1 VVLDIYN
8 FNITLGGYM
17 NKEEFLKI
25 KEAYKSARTEE
36 KKRIKAFLLSKRD
49 SDGNLI
55 FLKEKDGTDTFV
67 KTSRGSG
74 RSNYSSGGTLSRP
87 YDLSNHMWIDLSYKG
102 NDILI
107 SLQSFD
113 IDPNSHNLHVLYDR
127 IGIKFGKDEETDN
140 KNEESDDKDGKPD
153 NELKVSDD
161 IFKMETTNWELP
173 LSEAEMEEMVD
184 YIISHY
190 EK

>member
-1 VVLDIYN
+1 
-8 FNITLGGYM
+8 M

-36 KKRIKAFLLSKRD
+36 KKRIIDYITKKKDKKGNYLFTKSKDKPYSSRNQYL
-49 SDGNLI
+49 G
-55 FLKEKDGTDTFV
+55 G
-67 KTSRGSG
+67 RGSG
-74 RSNYSSGGTLSRP
+74 KYTSSSRLSRP

-113 IDPNSHNLHVLYDR
+113 IDPNSNNLHVLYDR
-127 IGIKFGKDEETDN
+127 IGILFEKSKKIPLLKDCYTIT
-140 KNEESDDKDGKPD
+140 
-153 NELKVSDD
+153 KVSDD
-161 IFKMETTNWELP
+161 FLKMETTNWELP

>member
-1 VVLDIYN
+1 
-8 FNITLGGYM
+8 M

-25 KEAYKSARTEE
+25 KEAYKSARLEE
-36 KKRIKAFLLSKRD
+36 KTRIIEFLLNKKD
-49 SDGNLI
+49 NDGNLV

-67 KTSRGSG
+67 G
-74 RSNYSSGGTLSRP
+74 RSIGHGKPNYSSGRTLSRP

-113 IDPNSHNLHVLYDR
+113 IDPNSHNIHVLYDR
-127 IGIKFGKDEETDN
+127 IGIIFGKDG
-140 KNEESDDKDGKPD
+140 KSDDKDGKPD

-161 IFKMETTNWELP
+161 FLKMETTNWELP

-184 YIISHY
+184 YIINHY
-190 EK
+190 KE

>member
-1 VVLDIYN
+1 MD
-8 FNITLGGYM
+8 
-17 NKEEFLKI
+17 KEEFLKI

-67 KTSRGSG
+67 QTSGGSG
-74 RSNYSSGGTLSRP
+74 KPNYSSGGTLSRP

-102 NDILI
+102 NDVLI

-113 IDPNSHNLHVLYDR
+113 IDPNKKGNKNLHVLYDR
-127 IGIKFGKDEETDN
+127 IGIMFE
-140 KNEESDDKDGKPD
+140 KDGKILLPD
-153 NELKVSDD
+153 NKSEVSDA
-161 IFKMETTNWELP
+161 FLKMETTNWELP
-173 LSEAEMEEMVD
+173 LSEADMEEMVD
-184 YIISHY
+184 YIINHY
-190 EK
+190 EE

>member
-1 VVLDIYN
+1 MD
-8 FNITLGGYM
+8 
-17 NKEEFLKI
+17 KEEFLKI

-67 KTSRGSG
+67 QTSGGSG
-74 RSNYSSGGTLSRP
+74 KPNYSSGGTLSRP
-87 YDLSNHMWIDLSYKG
+87 YDLSNHMYIDLSYKV

-113 IDPNSHNLHVLYDR
+113 IDPNSNNLHVLYDR
-127 IGIKFGKDEETDN
+127 IGIMFE
-140 KNEESDDKDGKPD
+140 KDGKILLPD
-153 NELKVSDD
+153 NKSEVSDA
-161 IFKMETTNWELP
+161 FLKMETTNWELP
-173 LSEAEMEEMVD
+173 LSEADMEEMVN
-184 YIISHY
+184 YIINHY
-190 EK
+190 EE

>member
-1 VVLDIYN
+1 
-8 FNITLGGYM
+8 M

-25 KEAYKSARTEE
+25 KEAYKNARTEE
-36 KKRIKAFLLSKRD
+36 RKSIIDFITKKKDKEGNYLFTKSKDKPYTTRNQYLGGRGD
-49 SDGNLI
+49 Q
-55 FLKEKDGTDTFV
+55 KY
-67 KTSRGSG
+67 TSGS
-74 RSNYSSGGTLSRP
+74 RLSRP

-127 IGIKFGKDEETDN
+127 IGIIFEKD
-140 KNEESDDKDGKPD
+140 EESDDKDGKPD

-161 IFKMETTNWELP
+161 FLKMETTNWELP
-173 LSEAEMEEMVD
+173 LSEAEMEEMLD

>member
-1 VVLDIYN
+1 
-8 FNITLGGYM
+8 M

-36 KKRIKAFLLSKRD
+36 RKRIIDFITKKKDKEGNYIFTKSKDKPYNTR
-49 SDGNLI
+49 NQ
-55 FLKEKDGTDTFV
+55 
-67 KTSRGSG
+67 
-74 RSNYSSGGTLSRP
+74 YSGGRGDKKYTSGSRLSRP

-113 IDPNSHNLHVLYDR
+113 IDPNSNNLHVLYDR
-127 IGIKFGKDEETDN
+127 VGILFEKG
-140 KNEESDDKDGKPD
+140 DKILLPD

-161 IFKMETTNWELP
+161 FLKMETTN
-173 LSEAEMEEMVD
+173 
-184 YIISHY
+184 
-190 EK
+190 

>member
-1 VVLDIYN
+1 MD
-8 FNITLGGYM
+8 
-17 NKEEFLKI
+17 KEEFLKI

-67 KTSRGSG
+67 QTSGGSG
-74 RSNYSSGGTLSRP
+74 KPNYSSGGTLSRP
-87 YDLSNHMWIDLSYKG
+87 YDLSNHMYIDLSYKG
-102 NDILI
+102 NEILI

-113 IDPNSHNLHVLYDR
+113 IDPNSKELHVLYDR
-127 IGIKFGKDEETDN
+127 IGILFEQSKKIPIFKDCYTIT
-140 KNEESDDKDGKPD
+140 
-153 NELKVSDD
+153 KVSDA
-161 IFKMETTNWELP
+161 FLKMETTNWELP
-173 LSEAEMEEMVD
+173 LSEADMEEMVD

>member
-1 VVLDIYN
+1 
-8 FNITLGGYM
+8 M

-55 FLKEKDGTDTFV
+55 FFKEKDGTDTFV
-67 KTSRGSG
+67 RTGRGYG
-74 RSNYSSGGTLSRP
+74 NKHYSSGGTLSRP

>member
-1 VVLDIYN
+1 
-8 FNITLGGYM
+8 M

-36 KKRIKAFLLSKRD
+36 RKRIIDFITKKKDKEGNYIFTKSKDKPYNTR
-49 SDGNLI
+49 NQ
-55 FLKEKDGTDTFV
+55 
-67 KTSRGSG
+67 
-74 RSNYSSGGTLSRP
+74 YSGGRGDKKYTSGSRLSRP

-113 IDPNSHNLHVLYDR
+113 IDPNSNNLHVLYDR
-127 IGIKFGKDEETDN
+127 VGILFEKG
-140 KNEESDDKDGKPD
+140 DKILLPD

-161 IFKMETTNWELP
+161 FLKMETTNWELP
-173 LSEAEMEEMVD
+173 LSGADMEEMVN
-184 YIISHY
+184 YIINHY
-190 EK
+190 

>member
-1 VVLDIYN
+1 MD
-8 FNITLGGYM
+8 
-17 NKEEFLKI
+17 KEEFLKI

-36 KKRIKAFLLSKRD
+36 KKRIKDFLLSKRD

-67 KTSRGSG
+67 QTSGGSG
-74 RSNYSSGGTLSRP
+74 KPNYSSGGTLSRP

-102 NDILI
+102 NDVLI

-113 IDPNSHNLHVLYDR
+113 IDPNKKGNKNLHVLYDR
-127 IGIKFGKDEETDN
+127 IGIMFE
-140 KNEESDDKDGKPD
+140 KDGKILLPD
-153 NELKVSDD
+153 NKSEVSDA
-161 IFKMETTNWELP
+161 FLKMETTNWELP
-173 LSEAEMEEMVD
+173 LSEADMEEMVD

>member
-1 VVLDIYN
+1 MD
-8 FNITLGGYM
+8 
-17 NKEEFLKI
+17 KEEFLKI

-36 KKRIKAFLLSKRD
+36 RKSIIDFITKKKDEKGNYLFTKSKDKPYNTR
-49 SDGNLI
+49 NQ
-55 FLKEKDGTDTFV
+55 
-67 KTSRGSG
+67 
-74 RSNYSSGGTLSRP
+74 YSGGGGNKKYTSGSRLSRP
-87 YDLSNHMWIDLSYKG
+87 YDLSNHMWIDLNYKG

-127 IGIKFGKDEETDN
+127 IGIIFEKD
-140 KNEESDDKDGKPD
+140 EESDDKDGKPD

-161 IFKMETTNWELP
+161 FLKMETTNWELP
-173 LSEAEMEEMVD
+173 LSEADMEEMVN
-184 YIISHY
+184 YIINHY

>member
-1 VVLDIYN
+1 
-8 FNITLGGYM
+8 M
-17 NKEEFLKI
+17 NKEDFLKI

-36 KKRIKAFLLSKRD
+36 KKIIKDFLLSKRD
-49 SDGNLI
+49 GDGNLI

-67 KTSRGSG
+67 KTSGGSG
-74 RSNYSSGGTLSRP
+74 RPNYSSGGTLSRP

-113 IDPNSHNLHVLYDR
+113 IDPNSNNLHVLYDR
-127 IGIKFGKDEETDN
+127 IGIIFGKDEESN
-140 KNEESDDKDGKPD
+140 NKDGKPD

-161 IFKMETTNWELP
+161 FLKMETTNWELP